1 MKEHVRI
8 LGILWIVYGGLSLLV
23 SLFVFALFFGIT
35 LIPGVELE
43 AVGILRLI
51 GLIAG
56 SFFGVLGLPK
66 IIGGIGLLHGRE
78 WGRIL
83 VIILSFFSLLNV
95 PVGMALGIYSLIVL
109 FNRETVE
116 YFSGNPQA

>member
-8 LGILWIVYGGLSLLV
+8 LGILWVVYGGLSLLV
-23 SLFVFALFFGIT
+23 SLFIFALFFGIT
-35 LIPGVELE
+35 LIPGVEVE
-43 AVGILRLI
+43 AIGILRLI

-56 SFFGVLGLPK
+56 VLGLPK
-66 IIGGIGLLHGRE
+66 IVGGIGLLHGRE

-95 PVGMALGIYSLIVL
+95 PVGMALGVYSLIVL

-116 YFSGNPQA
+116 YFSSAPKA